1 MIFRPLAD
9 SDIEAARQ
17 FWQEM
22 PGLGLSSADGPG
34 PLSRFLSR
42 NPGLSWSCFSDGK
55 LVGTVLCG
63 HDGRRGF
70 LYHLAVAD
78 SFRGRGI
85 SSELLHRALKGLAD
99 SEIEKV
105 HVFVLAE
112 NSCGLAFWAAA
123 ARHGWSRRE
132 DVLVFS
138 RINEAPQGVSV

>member
-1 MIFRPLAD
+1 MTFRPLAD
-9 SDIEAARQ
+9 SDIESARQ
-17 FWQEM
+17 FWQEV

-34 PLSRFLSR
+34 QLSRFLSR
-42 NPGLSWSCFSDGK
+42 NPGLSWACFSDGQMI
-55 LVGTVLCG
+55 GTVLSG

-70 LYHLAVAD
+70 LYHLAVSEA
-78 SFRGRGI
+78 FRGRGI

-123 ARHGWSRRE
+123 ARYGWSRRE

-138 RINEAPQGVSV
+138 RNNEAPG